1 VAGAKEGGAF
11 LDEFKAAGFA
21 AATLLRTA
29 RNARTRNP
37 KVLAAEVLASR

>member
-11 LDEFKAAGFA
+11 LEEFKGAGFA
-21 AATLLRTA
+21 AAMLLRTT

-37 KVLAAEVLASR
+37 KVLAAEVVASR